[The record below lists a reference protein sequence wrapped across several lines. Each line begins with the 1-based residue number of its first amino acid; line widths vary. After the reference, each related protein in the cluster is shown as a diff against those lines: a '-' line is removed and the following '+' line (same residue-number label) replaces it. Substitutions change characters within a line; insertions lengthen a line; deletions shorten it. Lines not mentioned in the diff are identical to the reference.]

1 MENEFINWKRLD
13 YRKPANQI
21 QNITTAVEDKKQHKK
36 NYNKNYYAKT
46 SRSKKILK
54 NQELLSYYKKQLGD
68 NLLIDANMLNEP
80 GFDWKVVTDL
90 IQHEG
95 HMYRCIGSL
104 AYTVFDN
111 NKIKIIS
118 I

>member
-1 MENEFINWKRLD
+1 MSNFLFF
-13 YRKPANQI
+13 
-21 QNITTAVEDKKQHKK
+21 DKKKCGSPKK
-36 NYNKNYYAKT
+36 
-46 SRSKKILK
+46 KKK
-54 NQELLSYYKKQLGD
+54 GEAKKQLGD